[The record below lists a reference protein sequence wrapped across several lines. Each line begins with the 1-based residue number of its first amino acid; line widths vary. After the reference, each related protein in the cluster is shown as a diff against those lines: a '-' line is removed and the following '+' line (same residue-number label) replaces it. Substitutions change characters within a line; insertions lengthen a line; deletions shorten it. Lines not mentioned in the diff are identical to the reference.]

1 MNEAQGAE
9 RAAKPDAG
17 FDRSLVRL
25 QTAVT
30 KGGNELLDQTIS
42 DLLRLIRKHLAMD
55 VVFVAE
61 FVDGRRVYRRVESAA
76 DKRVIHEGESDPRE
90 NTFCQRIMDG
100 RMPCLVND
108 VPAMRKVQPLP
119 RFTFPVGSYMGVP
132 VRLRDGR
139 IYGTLCCFS
148 FEPNKLLDER
158 DVKRLEMSA
167 QLTARLLDETEGI
180 GASPL
185 ALPL

>member
-1 MNEAQGAE
+1 MSEHQDVDPGAVL
-9 RAAKPDAG
+9 
-17 FDRSLVRL
+17 DRSLARL

-30 KGGNELLDQTIS
+30 EDCNGHLDRTIS

-61 FVDGRRVYRRVESAA
+61 FVNGRRVYRHVEAA
-76 DKRVIHEGESDPRE
+76 PDKRVIHEGESDPRE

-100 RMPCLVND
+100 RIPCLVND
-108 VPAMRKVQPLP
+108 VPALRAVQPLP
-119 RFTFPVGSYMGVP
+119 HYNFPIGTYMGVP

-148 FEPNKLLDER
+148 FEPNKLLSER

-167 QLTARLLDETEGI
+167 QLAGRLLDETEGI